1 MVKHLTLS
9 KKKERFHCAKYNSIS
24 RIFLKDSSS
33 HHLKKIHHLSSGLEI
48 CSNVSILQFTIIVTQ
63 MRLTKSKYKIITNK
77 GERSYPWSLITRLK
91 TGFCWR
97 VHLMPLLINYI
108 GSLRANKPR
117 IWATVLS
124 VAFVTTGRTS
134 SERKNMLS
142 ASIICYLFVF
152 LFRIINNRF
161 SLINWRTCLFEL
173 HKNARNRSSLVV
185 ISLYNCVID
194 MKTCERV

>member
-1 MVKHLTLS
+1 
-9 KKKERFHCAKYNSIS
+9 
-24 RIFLKDSSS
+24 
-33 HHLKKIHHLSSGLEI
+33 
-48 CSNVSILQFTIIVTQ
+48 

-152 LFRIINNRF
+152 PFRIINNRF
-161 SLINWRTCLFEL
+161 SLINWRTCLFEIAQKCAKSIVL
-173 HKNARNRSSLVV
+173 GCY
-185 ISLYNCVID
+185 ISL
-194 MKTCERV
+194 

>member
-1 MVKHLTLS
+1 
-9 KKKERFHCAKYNSIS
+9 
-24 RIFLKDSSS
+24 
-33 HHLKKIHHLSSGLEI
+33 
-48 CSNVSILQFTIIVTQ
+48 

-134 SERKNMLS
+134 SEKNMLS
-142 ASIICYLFVF
+142 ASTISYLFVLCF
-152 LFRIINNRF
+152 SFRIINNRF
-161 SLINWRTCLFEL
+161 SLINWRTCLCEL
-173 HKNARNRSSLVV
+173 QKNARNRSSLVA
-185 ISLYNCVID
+185 ISLYNYVIRLSIWKPANVYRKCYKSGIL
-194 MKTCERV
+194 MNEKIKK